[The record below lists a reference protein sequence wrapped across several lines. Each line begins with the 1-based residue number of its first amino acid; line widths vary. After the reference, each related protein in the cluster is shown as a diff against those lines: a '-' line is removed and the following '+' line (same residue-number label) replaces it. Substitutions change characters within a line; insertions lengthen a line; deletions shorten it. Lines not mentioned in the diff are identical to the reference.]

1 MKFRVLVGSLL
12 VWGSLPGWAMPGC
25 SMPDC
30 SMSDCSMSGCSMS
43 GCSKLGRTMS
53 GCSMSGCSKLGRT
66 MSGCSMSGRTMLGR
80 TMSGWGTL
88 ALSGARSSCA
98 SGPSLEHL
106 KKIEESPSFEHSK
119 KIEES
124 PSLEH
129 LKKIE
134 ESPSSQERKGDRKA
148 DAEQLARALDYFA
161 SEKFHESLVL
171 LQPLNR
177 RYKLNPRYRAY
188 LAVCLYYEWEYAEA
202 IRLFDEVL
210 PLLQGLAPHELSLYY
225 WMDAESYFA
234 LQQYDRAL
242 PLYGKMLP
250 LCRDN
255 EKPDA
260 YYRLGFCH
268 LFAAEASG
276 ASSSEKVSGSSESSG
291 ASEKASGSSE
301 KASGSSESSGSSAEE
316 RKKAKECFELS
327 LEGYL
332 KYRNTPNE
340 QARIAQI
347 RHMIGGLK

>member
-12 VWGSLPGWAMPGC
+12 IWGSLPGWAMTGWAMSDC
-25 SMPDC
+25 SKPDC
-30 SMSDCSMSGCSMS
+30 SMSDCSMPG
-43 GCSKLGRTMS
+43 L
-53 GCSMSGCSKLGRT
+53 
-66 MSGCSMSGRTMLGR
+66 
-80 TMSGWGTL
+80 GTL
-88 ALSGARSSCA
+88 ALSGSRSSCA
-98 SGPSLEHL
+98 FSPSLA
-106 KKIEESPSFEHSK
+106 HSK

-124 PSLEH
+124 PTF
-129 LKKIE
+129 
-134 ESPSSQERKGDRKA
+134 QEKKGDRKA
-148 DAEQLARALDYFA
+148 DAEQLARALDYFS
-161 SEKFHESLVL
+161 SEKFHECLML

-202 IRLFDEVL
+202 IWLFDEVL
-210 PLLQGLAPHELSLYY
+210 PQLQGVAPHELSLYY

-268 LFAAEASG
+268 LFAAESSGASSSEKASG
-276 ASSSEKVSGSSESSG
+276 SSESLEASSSEKVSGSSESLG
-291 ASEKASGSSE
+291 ASTA
-301 KASGSSESSGSSAEE
+301 E

>member
-12 VWGSLPGWAMPGC
+12 IWGSLPGCSMTGWAMSDC
-25 SMPDC
+25 SKPDC
-30 SMSDCSMSGCSMS
+30 SMSDCSKPDCSMP
-43 GCSKLGRTMS
+43 GL
-53 GCSMSGCSKLGRT
+53 
-66 MSGCSMSGRTMLGR
+66 
-80 TMSGWGTL
+80 GTL
-88 ALSGARSSCA
+88 ALSGSRSSCA
-98 SGPSLEHL
+98 FSPSLA
-106 KKIEESPSFEHSK
+106 HSK

-124 PSLEH
+124 PTF
-129 LKKIE
+129 
-134 ESPSSQERKGDRKA
+134 QEKKGDRKA
-148 DAEQLARALDYFA
+148 DAEQLARALDYFS
-161 SEKFHESLVL
+161 SEKFHECLVL

-188 LAVCLYYEWEYAEA
+188 LAVCLYYEWEYDEA
-202 IRLFDEVL
+202 VKLFDEVI
-210 PLLQGLAPHELSLYY
+210 PLLQGVAPHELSLYY

-268 LFAAEASG
+268 LFAAESSG
-276 ASSSEKVSGSSESSG
+276 ASSSEKVSGSSESSE
-291 ASEKASGSSE
+291 ASE

-340 QARIAQI
+340 KARIAQI

>member
-1 MKFRVLVGSLL
+1 MKLRILVGSLL
-12 VWGSLPGWAMPGC
+12 VWGSLLGCSMPGWAMAGWA
-25 SMPDC
+25 
-30 SMSDCSMSGCSMS
+30 MSDCSMPGVE
-43 GCSKLGRTMS
+43 
-53 GCSMSGCSKLGRT
+53 
-66 MSGCSMSGRTMLGR
+66 
-80 TMSGWGTL
+80 TL
-88 ALSGARSSCA
+88 ALSGSRSSCA
-98 SGPSLEHL
+98 FSPSLA
-106 KKIEESPSFEHSK
+106 HSK

-124 PSLEH
+124 PTF
-129 LKKIE
+129 
-134 ESPSSQERKGDRKA
+134 QEKKGDRKE

-161 SEKFHESLVL
+161 SEKFHECLVL

-202 IRLFDEVL
+202 VRLFDEVL
-210 PLLQGLAPHELSLYY
+210 PQLQGLAPHELSLYY

-242 PLYGKMLP
+242 PLYEKMLP

-268 LFAAEASG
+268 LFAAE
-276 ASSSEKVSGSSESSG
+276 SSG
-291 ASEKASGSSE
+291 ASSSE

-340 QARIAQI
+340 KARIAQI

>member
-1 MKFRVLVGSLL
+1 MKLRVLVGSLL
-12 VWGSLPGWAMPGC
+12 VWGSLLGCSMAGWAM
-25 SMPDC
+25 SDC

-43 GCSKLGRTMS
+43 DCSMS
-53 GCSMSGCSKLGRT
+53 DCSMSGL
-66 MSGCSMSGRTMLGR
+66 
-80 TMSGWGTL
+80 GTL
-88 ALSGARSSCA
+88 ALSGSKSSCA
-98 SGPSLEHL
+98 
-106 KKIEESPSFEHSK
+106 F
-119 KIEES
+119 S

-129 LKKIE
+129 SKKIE
-134 ESPSSQERKGDRKA
+134 ESPSSQERKSDKKA

-161 SEKFHESLVL
+161 SEKFHECLVL

-234 LQQYDRAL
+234 LQQYTRAL
-242 PLYGKMLP
+242 PLYEKMLP

-268 LFAAEASG
+268 LFAAESSE
-276 ASSSEKVSGSSESSG
+276 ASSSEKVSGSSESLG
-291 ASEKASGSSE
+291 ASTA
-301 KASGSSESSGSSAEE
+301 E

-340 QARIAQI
+340 KARIAQI

>member
-12 VWGSLPGWAMPGC
+12 VWGSLPGCSMTGWAMSDC
-25 SMPDC
+25 SKPDC
-30 SMSDCSMSGCSMS
+30 SMSDCSMSDCSKPDCSKPDCSMS
-43 GCSKLGRTMS
+43 D
-53 GCSMSGCSKLGRT
+53 CSMPGL
-66 MSGCSMSGRTMLGR
+66 
-80 TMSGWGTL
+80 GTL
-88 ALSGARSSCA
+88 ALSGSRSSCA
-98 SGPSLEHL
+98 FSPSLA
-106 KKIEESPSFEHSK
+106 HSK

-124 PSLEH
+124 PTF
-129 LKKIE
+129 
-134 ESPSSQERKGDRKA
+134 QEKKGDRKA
-148 DAEQLARALDYFA
+148 DAEQLARALDYFS
-161 SEKFHESLVL
+161 SEKFHECLML

-188 LAVCLYYEWEYAEA
+188 LAVCLYYEWEYDEA
-202 IRLFDEVL
+202 VKLFDEVI
-210 PLLQGLAPHELSLYY
+210 PLLQGVAPHELSLYY

-242 PLYGKMLP
+242 PLYEKMLP

-268 LFAAEASG
+268 LFAAESSG
-276 ASSSEKVSGSSESSG
+276 ASSSEKVSGSSESLG
-291 ASEKASGSSE
+291 ASTA
-301 KASGSSESSGSSAEE
+301 E

>member
-1 MKFRVLVGSLL
+1 MKFRVLVGCLL
-12 VWGSLPGWAMPGC
+12 VWGSLPGWAVPGWAVPGWAMPGWA
-25 SMPDC
+25 MPG
-30 SMSDCSMSGCSMS
+30 SSMSGWTMQS
-43 GCSKLGRTMS
+43 LGI
-53 GCSMSGCSKLGRT
+53 
-66 MSGCSMSGRTMLGR
+66 
-80 TMSGWGTL
+80 L
-88 ALSGARSSCA
+88 ALSGSRTSCVF
-98 SGPSLEHL
+98 SPSL
-106 KKIEESPSFEHSK
+106 EHSK

-124 PSLEH
+124 ASFQV
-129 LKKIE
+129 K
-134 ESPSSQERKGDRKA
+134 KGDRKE

-161 SEKFHESLVL
+161 SEKFHECLVL

-202 IRLFDEVL
+202 IRLFDEVI
-210 PLLQGLAPHELSLYY
+210 PLLLGVAPHELSLYY

-242 PLYGKMLP
+242 PLYEKMLP
-250 LCRDN
+250 ICWEN

-260 YYRLGFCH
+260 YYRMGFCH

-276 ASSSEKVSGSSESSG
+276 ASEKVSGSSESSG
-291 ASEKASGSSE
+291 ASSSE

-340 QARIAQI
+340 KARIAQI
-347 RHMIGGLK
+347 RHLIGGLK

>member
-12 VWGSLPGWAMPGC
+12 VWGSFPGC
-25 SMPDC
+25 SMAGWAMSDC
-30 SMSDCSMSGCSMS
+30 SKPGSSMSDCSKPGM
-43 GCSKLGRTMS
+43 
-53 GCSMSGCSKLGRT
+53 
-66 MSGCSMSGRTMLGR
+66 
-80 TMSGWGTL
+80 GTL
-88 ALSGARSSCA
+88 ALSGSRSSCA
-98 SGPSLEHL
+98 FSPSL
-106 KKIEESPSFEHSK
+106 SHSK

-124 PSLEH
+124 PTFQE
-129 LKKIE
+129 KKSE
-134 ESPSSQERKGDRKA
+134 RKA
-148 DAEQLARALDYFA
+148 DAEQLARALDYFS
-161 SEKFHESLVL
+161 SEKFHECLVL

-202 IRLFDEVL
+202 IRLFDEVI
-210 PLLQGLAPHELSLYY
+210 PLLQGVAPHELSLYY

-242 PLYGKMLP
+242 PLYEKMLP

-260 YYRLGFCH
+260 YYRMGFCH

-291 ASEKASGSSE
+291 ASE

-340 QARIAQI
+340 KARIAQI
-347 RHMIGGLK
+347 RHMLGGLK

>member
-1 MKFRVLVGSLL
+1 MKFRVLVCSLL
-12 VWGSLPGWAMPGC
+12 VWGSLPGLSMPG
-25 SMPDC
+25 S
-30 SMSDCSMSGCSMS
+30 SMSDWTMPGRGMSDRIMPGRGILAIS
-43 GCSKLGRTMS
+43 GGRS
-53 GCSMSGCSKLGRT
+53 F
-66 MSGCSMSGRTMLGR
+66 
-80 TMSGWGTL
+80 
-88 ALSGARSSCA
+88 CA
-98 SGPSLEHL
+98 FSPSLNRS
-106 KKIEESPSFEHSK
+106 KKIEESPSF
-119 KIEES
+119 
-124 PSLEH
+124 
-129 LKKIE
+129 
-134 ESPSSQERKGDRKA
+134 QEKKGDRKA

-161 SEKFHESLVL
+161 SEKFHECLIL

-210 PLLQGLAPHELSLYY
+210 PQLQGLAPHELSLYY

-242 PLYGKMLP
+242 PLYEKMLP

-260 YYRLGFCH
+260 YYRMGFCH

-291 ASEKASGSSE
+291 ASE

>member
-1 MKFRVLVGSLL
+1 MKFRVLVCSLL
-12 VWGSLPGWAMPGC
+12 VWGSLSGRTMPG
-25 SMPDC
+25 
-30 SMSDCSMSGCSMS
+30 CSMSGCSMP
-43 GCSKLGRTMS
+43 
-53 GCSMSGCSKLGRT
+53 
-66 MSGCSMSGRTMLGR
+66 
-80 TMSGWGTL
+80 GWGTL
-88 ALSGARSSCA
+88 ALSGSRSSCA
-98 SGPSLEHL
+98 SGPFLEHLKKIEESPSLEHL
-106 KKIEESPSFEHSK
+106 KKIEESPSLEHSK

-134 ESPSSQERKGDRKA
+134 ESPSSQERKSDKKA

-161 SEKFHESLVL
+161 SEKFHECLVL

-202 IRLFDEVL
+202 IRLFDEVI
-210 PLLQGLAPHELSLYY
+210 PQLQGLAPHELSLYY

-242 PLYGKMLP
+242 PLYEKMLP

-260 YYRLGFCH
+260 YYRMGFCH

-291 ASEKASGSSE
+291 ASEKASGSS
-301 KASGSSESSGSSAEE
+301 AEE

-332 KYRNTPNE
+332 KYRNTPKE
-340 QARIAQI
+340 KARIAQI

>member
-1 MKFRVLVGSLL
+1 MKLRILVGSLL
-12 VWGSLPGWAMPGC
+12 IWGSLPGCSMTGWAMSDCSKSDC
-25 SMPDC
+25 SMPDCSKPDC
-30 SMSDCSMSGCSMS
+30 SMSDCSMSDCSMP
-43 GCSKLGRTMS
+43 GL
-53 GCSMSGCSKLGRT
+53 
-66 MSGCSMSGRTMLGR
+66 
-80 TMSGWGTL
+80 GTL
-88 ALSGARSSCA
+88 ALSGSRSSCA
-98 SGPSLEHL
+98 FSPSLA
-106 KKIEESPSFEHSK
+106 HSK

-124 PSLEH
+124 PTF
-129 LKKIE
+129 
-134 ESPSSQERKGDRKA
+134 QEKKGDRKA
-148 DAEQLARALDYFA
+148 DAEQLARALDYFS
-161 SEKFHESLVL
+161 SEKFHECLVL

-188 LAVCLYYEWEYAEA
+188 LAVCLYYEWEYDEA
-202 IRLFDEVL
+202 VKLFDEVI
-210 PLLQGLAPHELSLYY
+210 PLLQGVAPHELSLYY

-260 YYRLGFCH
+260 YYRMGFCH
-268 LFAAEASG
+268 LFAAESSE
-276 ASSSEKVSGSSESSG
+276 ASSSEKVSGSSESLE
-291 ASEKASGSSE
+291 ASTA
-301 KASGSSESSGSSAEE
+301 E

>member
-1 MKFRVLVGSLL
+1 MKFRVLVCSLL

-30 SMSDCSMSGCSMS
+30 SMSG
-43 GCSKLGRTMS
+43 L
-53 GCSMSGCSKLGRT
+53 
-66 MSGCSMSGRTMLGR
+66 
-80 TMSGWGTL
+80 GTL
-88 ALSGARSSCA
+88 ALSGSRSSCA
-98 SGPSLEHL
+98 FSPSLA
-106 KKIEESPSFEHSK
+106 HSK
-119 KIEES
+119 KIEGSASFQE
-124 PSLEH
+124 
-129 LKKIE
+129 KK
-134 ESPSSQERKGDRKA
+134 RDRKE
-148 DAEQLARALDYFA
+148 DAEQLARALDYFS
-161 SEKFHESLVL
+161 SEKFHECLVL

-202 IRLFDEVL
+202 IRLFDEVI
-210 PLLQGLAPHELSLYY
+210 PLLQGVAPHELSLYY

-234 LQQYDRAL
+234 LQQYTRAL
-242 PLYGKMLP
+242 PLYERMLP

-260 YYRLGFCH
+260 YYRMGFCH
-268 LFAAEASG
+268 LFAAESSG
-276 ASSSEKVSGSSESSG
+276 ASSSEKVSGSSESSE
-291 ASEKASGSSE
+291 ASE

-340 QARIAQI
+340 KARIAQI
-347 RHMIGGLK
+347 RHMLGGLK

>member
-12 VWGSLPGWAMPGC
+12 VWGSLPGWAMPGWAMSDCLKPDC
-25 SMPDC
+25 SKPDC
-30 SMSDCSMSGCSMS
+30 SMPG
-43 GCSKLGRTMS
+43 L
-53 GCSMSGCSKLGRT
+53 
-66 MSGCSMSGRTMLGR
+66 
-80 TMSGWGTL
+80 GTL
-88 ALSGARSSCA
+88 ALSWSRSSCA
-98 SGPSLEHL
+98 FSPSL
-106 KKIEESPSFEHSK
+106 EHSK

-124 PSLEH
+124 PSF
-129 LKKIE
+129 
-134 ESPSSQERKGDRKA
+134 QEKKGDRKE

-161 SEKFHESLVL
+161 SEKFHECLVL

-202 IRLFDEVL
+202 IRLFDEVI
-210 PLLQGLAPHELSLYY
+210 PQLQGLAPHELSLYY

-242 PLYGKMLP
+242 PLYEKMLP
-250 LCRDN
+250 VCWEN

-276 ASSSEKVSGSSESSG
+276 ASSSEKVSGSSESLG

-301 KASGSSESSGSSAEE
+301 SSDSSAEE

-340 QARIAQI
+340 KARIAQI

>member
-1 MKFRVLVGSLL
+1 MKFRILVGSLL
-12 VWGSLPGWAMPGC
+12 VWGSLPGWAMPGI
-25 SMPDC
+25 
-30 SMSDCSMSGCSMS
+30 GA
-43 GCSKLGRTMS
+43 
-53 GCSMSGCSKLGRT
+53 
-66 MSGCSMSGRTMLGR
+66 
-80 TMSGWGTL
+80 L
-88 ALSGARSSCA
+88 ALSGGRSFCA
-98 SGPSLEHL
+98 
-106 KKIEESPSFEHSK
+106 F
-119 KIEES
+119 S
-124 PSLEH
+124 PSLNRSETAA
-129 LKKIE
+129 
-134 ESPSSQERKGDRKA
+134 ESASFQVKKGDRKE

-161 SEKFHESLVL
+161 SEKFHECLVL

-202 IRLFDEVL
+202 IRLFDEVI
-210 PLLQGLAPHELSLYY
+210 PQLQGLAPHELSLYY

-268 LFAAEASG
+268 LFAAESSG
-276 ASSSEKVSGSSESSG
+276 ASEKASGSSESSG
-291 ASEKASGSSE
+291 ASEKAL
-301 KASGSSESSGSSAEE
+301 GSSESSGSSAEE

-340 QARIAQI
+340 KARIAQI
-347 RHMIGGLK
+347 RHMLGGLK

>member
-1 MKFRVLVGSLL
+1 MKFRVLVCSLL
-12 VWGSLPGWAMPGC
+12 VWGSFPGC
-25 SMPDC
+25 SMAGWAMSDCSKPDC
-30 SMSDCSMSGCSMS
+30 SMSDCSMPGIGALAISG
-43 GCSKLGRTMS
+43 GRS
-53 GCSMSGCSKLGRT
+53 F
-66 MSGCSMSGRTMLGR
+66 
-80 TMSGWGTL
+80 
-88 ALSGARSSCA
+88 CA
-98 SGPSLEHL
+98 FSPSLNRSE
-106 KKIEESPSFEHSK
+106 KIEESASF
-119 KIEES
+119 
-124 PSLEH
+124 
-129 LKKIE
+129 
-134 ESPSSQERKGDRKA
+134 QEKKGDRKA

-161 SEKFHESLVL
+161 SEKFHECLVL

-234 LQQYDRAL
+234 LQQYARAL
-242 PLYGKMLP
+242 PLYGRMLP

-260 YYRLGFCH
+260 YYRMGFCH
-268 LFAAEASG
+268 LFAAESSEG
-276 ASSSEKVSGSSESSG
+276 SSSEKVSGSSESSG
-291 ASEKASGSSE
+291 ASEKF
-301 KASGSSESSGSSAEE
+301 SGSSESSGSSAEE

-340 QARIAQI
+340 KARIAQI

>member
-1 MKFRVLVGSLL
+1 MSG
-12 VWGSLPGWAMPGC
+12 
-25 SMPDC
+25 C
-30 SMSDCSMSGCSMS
+30 SMSDCSMSG
-43 GCSKLGRTMS
+43 L
-53 GCSMSGCSKLGRT
+53 
-66 MSGCSMSGRTMLGR
+66 
-80 TMSGWGTL
+80 GTL
-88 ALSGARSSCA
+88 ALSGSKSSCA
-98 SGPSLEHL
+98 
-106 KKIEESPSFEHSK
+106 F
-119 KIEES
+119 S

-129 LKKIE
+129 SKKIE
-134 ESPSSQERKGDRKA
+134 ESPSSQERKSDKKA

-161 SEKFHESLVL
+161 SEKFHECLVL

-210 PLLQGLAPHELSLYY
+210 PQLQGLAPHELSLYY

-242 PLYGKMLP
+242 PLYEKMLP

-301 KASGSSESSGSSAEE
+301 SSGSSAEE
-316 RKKAKECFELS
+316 RKKAKECFEFS

-340 QARIAQI
+340 KARIAQI

>member
-12 VWGSLPGWAMPGC
+12 VWGSLLGCSMAGWAMSDC
-25 SMPDC
+25 SKPDC
-30 SMSDCSMSGCSMS
+30 SMSDCSMPGVE
-43 GCSKLGRTMS
+43 
-53 GCSMSGCSKLGRT
+53 
-66 MSGCSMSGRTMLGR
+66 
-80 TMSGWGTL
+80 TL
-88 ALSGARSSCA
+88 ALSGSRSSCA
-98 SGPSLEHL
+98 
-106 KKIEESPSFEHSK
+106 F
-119 KIEES
+119 S

-129 LKKIE
+129 SEKIE
-134 ESPSSQERKGDRKA
+134 ESASFQEKKGDRKA

-161 SEKFHESLVL
+161 SEKFHECLVL

-210 PLLQGLAPHELSLYY
+210 PQLQGVAPHELSLYY
-225 WMDAESYFA
+225 WMDAESNFA
-234 LQQYDRAL
+234 LQQYARAL
-242 PLYGKMLP
+242 PLYEKMLP

-260 YYRLGFCH
+260 YYRMGFCH
-268 LFAAEASG
+268 LFAAESSEASSSEKKVSGSSESSG

-291 ASEKASGSSE
+291 
-301 KASGSSESSGSSAEE
+301 SSAVE

-340 QARIAQI
+340 KARIAQI

>member
-12 VWGSLPGWAMPGC
+12 VWGSLPGWAMPGWAM
-25 SMPDC
+25 SDC
-30 SMSDCSMSGCSMS
+30 SMSDCSKPDCSMP
-43 GCSKLGRTMS
+43 GL
-53 GCSMSGCSKLGRT
+53 
-66 MSGCSMSGRTMLGR
+66 
-80 TMSGWGTL
+80 GTL
-88 ALSGARSSCA
+88 ALSGSRSSCA
-98 SGPSLEHL
+98 FSPSLA
-106 KKIEESPSFEHSK
+106 HSK

-124 PSLEH
+124 PTF
-129 LKKIE
+129 
-134 ESPSSQERKGDRKA
+134 QEKKGDRKA
-148 DAEQLARALDYFA
+148 DAEQLARALDYFS
-161 SEKFHESLVL
+161 SEKFHECLVL

-188 LAVCLYYEWEYAEA
+188 LAVCLYYEWEYDEA
-202 IRLFDEVL
+202 VKLFDEVI
-210 PLLQGLAPHELSLYY
+210 PLLQGVAPHELSLYY

-242 PLYGKMLP
+242 PLYGMMLP

-268 LFAAEASG
+268 LFAADSGASSSEKASG
-276 ASSSEKVSGSSESSG
+276 SSESSEASSSEKVSGSSESLE
-291 ASEKASGSSE
+291 ASTA
-301 KASGSSESSGSSAEE
+301 E

>member
-12 VWGSLPGWAMPGC
+12 VWGSLPGCSMTGWAMSDC
-25 SMPDC
+25 SKLDC
-30 SMSDCSMSGCSMS
+30 SMSDCSKPDCSMP
-43 GCSKLGRTMS
+43 GL
-53 GCSMSGCSKLGRT
+53 
-66 MSGCSMSGRTMLGR
+66 
-80 TMSGWGTL
+80 GTL
-88 ALSGARSSCA
+88 ALSGSRSSCA
-98 SGPSLEHL
+98 FSPSLA
-106 KKIEESPSFEHSK
+106 HSK

-124 PSLEH
+124 PTF
-129 LKKIE
+129 
-134 ESPSSQERKGDRKA
+134 QEKKGDRKA

-161 SEKFHESLVL
+161 SEKFHECLVL

-188 LAVCLYYEWEYAEA
+188 LAVCLYYEWEYDEA
-202 IRLFDEVL
+202 VKLFDEVI
-210 PLLQGLAPHELSLYY
+210 PLLQGVAPHELSLYY

-242 PLYGKMLP
+242 PLYEKMLP

-268 LFAAEASG
+268 LFAAESSGASSSEKVSG
-276 ASSSEKVSGSSESSG
+276 SSESSEASSSEKVSGSSESSG
-291 ASEKASGSSE
+291 ASSSE
-301 KASGSSESSGSSAEE
+301 KVSGSSESLGASSSEKVSGSSESLGASTAE

>member
-12 VWGSLPGWAMPGC
+12 IWGSLLGCSMTGWAMSDC
-25 SMPDC
+25 SKPDCSKPDC
-30 SMSDCSMSGCSMS
+30 SMPGV
-43 GCSKLGRTMS
+43 
-53 GCSMSGCSKLGRT
+53 
-66 MSGCSMSGRTMLGR
+66 
-80 TMSGWGTL
+80 GTL
-88 ALSGARSSCA
+88 ALSGSRSSCA
-98 SGPSLEHL
+98 FSPSLA
-106 KKIEESPSFEHSK
+106 HSK

-124 PSLEH
+124 PSLEHSKKIEESSSFEH

-134 ESPSSQERKGDRKA
+134 ESPSSQERKSDRKA
-148 DAEQLARALDYFA
+148 DAEQLARALDYFS
-161 SEKFHESLVL
+161 SEKFHECLVL

-188 LAVCLYYEWEYAEA
+188 LAVCLYYEWEYDESVK
-202 IRLFDEVL
+202 LFDEVI
-210 PLLQGLAPHELSLYY
+210 PLLQGVAPHELSLYY

-242 PLYGKMLP
+242 PLYEKMLP

-268 LFAAEASG
+268 LFAAE
-276 ASSSEKVSGSSESSG
+276 
-291 ASEKASGSSE
+291 
-301 KASGSSESSGSSAEE
+301 

-340 QARIAQI
+340 KARIAQI

>member
-12 VWGSLPGWAMPGC
+12 VWGSLPGCSMTGWAMSDC
-25 SMPDC
+25 SKPDC
-30 SMSDCSMSGCSMS
+30 SMSDCSMSDCSKPDCSMP
-43 GCSKLGRTMS
+43 GL
-53 GCSMSGCSKLGRT
+53 
-66 MSGCSMSGRTMLGR
+66 
-80 TMSGWGTL
+80 GTL
-88 ALSGARSSCA
+88 ALSGSRSSCA
-98 SGPSLEHL
+98 FSPSLA
-106 KKIEESPSFEHSK
+106 HSK

-124 PSLEH
+124 PTF
-129 LKKIE
+129 
-134 ESPSSQERKGDRKA
+134 QEKKGDRKA
-148 DAEQLARALDYFA
+148 DAEQLARALDYFS
-161 SEKFHESLVL
+161 SEKFHECLVL

-188 LAVCLYYEWEYAEA
+188 LAVCLYYEWEYDEA
-202 IRLFDEVL
+202 VKLFDEVI
-210 PLLQGLAPHELSLYY
+210 PLLQGVAPHELSLYY

-242 PLYGKMLP
+242 PLYEKMLP

-260 YYRLGFCH
+260 YYRMGFCH
-268 LFAAEASG
+268 LFAAE
-276 ASSSEKVSGSSESSG
+276 SSE
-291 ASEKASGSSE
+291 ASSSE
-301 KASGSSESSGSSAEE
+301 KASGSSESSGSSAAE

>member
-1 MKFRVLVGSLL
+1 MKFRILVGSLL
-12 VWGSLPGWAMPGC
+12 VWGSLLGWAMPGWAMSGWAMSDC
-25 SMPDC
+25 SKPDC
-30 SMSDCSMSGCSMS
+30 SMSDCSMPGVE
-43 GCSKLGRTMS
+43 
-53 GCSMSGCSKLGRT
+53 
-66 MSGCSMSGRTMLGR
+66 
-80 TMSGWGTL
+80 TL
-88 ALSGARSSCA
+88 ALSGSRSSCA
-98 SGPSLEHL
+98 FSPSL
-106 KKIEESPSFEHSK
+106 EHSK

-124 PSLEH
+124 ASFQV
-129 LKKIE
+129 K
-134 ESPSSQERKGDRKA
+134 KGDRKE
-148 DAEQLARALDYFA
+148 DAEQLARALDYFS
-161 SEKFHESLVL
+161 SEKFHECLVL

-210 PLLQGLAPHELSLYY
+210 PQLQGLAPHELSLYY

-234 LQQYDRAL
+234 LQQYARAL
-242 PLYGKMLP
+242 PLYEKMLP

-268 LFAAEASG
+268 LFA
-276 ASSSEKVSGSSESSG
+276 V
-291 ASEKASGSSE
+291 
-301 KASGSSESSGSSAEE
+301 ESSGSSAEE

-340 QARIAQI
+340 KARIAQI

>member
-1 MKFRVLVGSLL
+1 MKFRVLVCSLL
-12 VWGSLPGWAMPGC
+12 VWGSFPGC
-25 SMPDC
+25 SMPGWAMSGS
-30 SMSDCSMSGCSMS
+30 SMSDCSMPGVE
-43 GCSKLGRTMS
+43 
-53 GCSMSGCSKLGRT
+53 
-66 MSGCSMSGRTMLGR
+66 
-80 TMSGWGTL
+80 TL
-88 ALSGARSSCA
+88 ALSGSRSSCA
-98 SGPSLEHL
+98 FSPSL
-106 KKIEESPSFEHSK
+106 EHSK

-124 PSLEH
+124 ASFQV
-129 LKKIE
+129 K
-134 ESPSSQERKGDRKA
+134 KGDRKE

-161 SEKFHESLVL
+161 SEKFHECLVL

-202 IRLFDEVL
+202 IRLFDEVI
-210 PLLQGLAPHELSLYY
+210 PQLQGLAPHELSLYY

-242 PLYGKMLP
+242 PLYEKMLP

-260 YYRLGFCH
+260 YYRMGFCH
-268 LFAAEASG
+268 LF
-276 ASSSEKVSGSSESSG
+276 
-291 ASEKASGSSE
+291 
-301 KASGSSESSGSSAEE
+301 AEE

-332 KYRNTPNE
+332 KYRNTPKE
-340 QARIAQI
+340 KARIAQI

>member
-1 MKFRVLVGSLL
+1 MKLRILVGSLL
-12 VWGSLPGWAMPGC
+12 VWGSLLDCSMAGWAMSDC
-25 SMPDC
+25 SKPDC
-30 SMSDCSMSGCSMS
+30 SMSDCSMPGV
-43 GCSKLGRTMS
+43 
-53 GCSMSGCSKLGRT
+53 
-66 MSGCSMSGRTMLGR
+66 
-80 TMSGWGTL
+80 GTL
-88 ALSGARSSCA
+88 ALSWSRSSCA
-98 SGPSLEHL
+98 FSPSL
-106 KKIEESPSFEHSK
+106 EHSK

-124 PSLEH
+124 PSF
-129 LKKIE
+129 
-134 ESPSSQERKGDRKA
+134 QEKKGDRKE

-161 SEKFHESLVL
+161 SEKFHECLVL

-202 IRLFDEVL
+202 IRLFDEVI
-210 PLLQGLAPHELSLYY
+210 PQLQGLAPHELSLYY

-242 PLYGKMLP
+242 PLYEKMLP
-250 LCRDN
+250 VCWEN

-276 ASSSEKVSGSSESSG
+276 ASSSEKVSGSSESLG
-291 ASEKASGSSE
+291 ASE

-316 RKKAKECFELS
+316 RKKAKECFEFS

-340 QARIAQI
+340 KARIAQI

>member
-1 MKFRVLVGSLL
+1 MKFRVLVCSLL
-12 VWGSLPGWAMPGC
+12 VWGSLPGSSIPGRTIPGSSIPGRTMLSW
-25 SMPDC
+25 SMP
-30 SMSDCSMSGCSMS
+30 
-43 GCSKLGRTMS
+43 GRTMS
-53 GCSMSGCSKLGRT
+53 DRTMPGRTMPGSSMPGSSMLSRTMPSRSMSGL
-66 MSGCSMSGRTMLGR
+66 
-80 TMSGWGTL
+80 GTL
-88 ALSGARSSCA
+88 AFSGSRSSCA
-98 SGPSLEHL
+98 FSPSLL
-106 KKIEESPSFEHSK
+106 HSK

-124 PSLEH
+124 PCLVHS
-129 LKKIE
+129 KKIE
-134 ESPSSQERKGDRKA
+134 ESLSFQEKKSERKA
-148 DAEQLARALDYFA
+148 DAELLARALDYFS
-161 SEKFHESLVL
+161 SEKFHECLVL

-202 IRLFDEVL
+202 IRLFDEVI
-210 PLLQGLAPHELSLYY
+210 PLLQGVAPHELSLYY

-242 PLYGKMLP
+242 PLYERMLP

-260 YYRLGFCH
+260 YYRMGFCH

-276 ASSSEKVSGSSESSG
+276 AS
-291 ASEKASGSSE
+291 SSE

-340 QARIAQI
+340 KARIAQI

>member
-12 VWGSLPGWAMPGC
+12 VWGSLPGCSMTGWAMSDC
-25 SMPDC
+25 SKPDC
-30 SMSDCSMSGCSMS
+30 SMSDCSMPG
-43 GCSKLGRTMS
+43 L
-53 GCSMSGCSKLGRT
+53 
-66 MSGCSMSGRTMLGR
+66 
-80 TMSGWGTL
+80 GTL
-88 ALSGARSSCA
+88 ALSGSRSSCA
-98 SGPSLEHL
+98 FSPSL
-106 KKIEESPSFEHSK
+106 EHSK

-124 PSLEH
+124 PSF
-129 LKKIE
+129 
-134 ESPSSQERKGDRKA
+134 QEKKGDRKA
-148 DAEQLARALDYFA
+148 DAEQLARALDYFS
-161 SEKFHESLVL
+161 SEKFHECLVL

-188 LAVCLYYEWEYAEA
+188 LAVCLYYEWEYDEA
-202 IRLFDEVL
+202 VKLFDEVI
-210 PLLQGLAPHELSLYY
+210 PLLQGVAPHELSLYY

-268 LFAAEASG
+268 LFAAE
-276 ASSSEKVSGSSESSG
+276 SSE
-291 ASEKASGSSE
+291 ASNA
-301 KASGSSESSGSSAEE
+301 E

-347 RHMIGGLK
+347 RHMLGGLK

>member
-30 SMSDCSMSGCSMS
+30 SMSG
-43 GCSKLGRTMS
+43 L
-53 GCSMSGCSKLGRT
+53 
-66 MSGCSMSGRTMLGR
+66 
-80 TMSGWGTL
+80 GTL
-88 ALSGARSSCA
+88 ALSGSKSSCA
-98 SGPSLEHL
+98 FSPSLV
-106 KKIEESPSFEHSK
+106 HSK

-124 PSLEH
+124 PSF
-129 LKKIE
+129 
-134 ESPSSQERKGDRKA
+134 QEKKGDRKA

-161 SEKFHESLVL
+161 SEKFHECLIL

-210 PLLQGLAPHELSLYY
+210 PQLQGLAPHELSLYY

-250 LCRDN
+250 ICWDN

-260 YYRLGFCH
+260 YYRMGFCH

-276 ASSSEKVSGSSESSG
+276 ASSSEKV
-291 ASEKASGSSE
+291 
-301 KASGSSESSGSSAEE
+301 SGSSESSGSSAEE

-340 QARIAQI
+340 KARIAQI

>member
-1 MKFRVLVGSLL
+1 MKFRILVGSLL
-12 VWGSLPGWAMPGC
+12 VWGSLLGCSMPGWAMSGWAMPGC

-30 SMSDCSMSGCSMS
+30 SKPDCSKPDCSMSDCSMPGVE
-43 GCSKLGRTMS
+43 
-53 GCSMSGCSKLGRT
+53 
-66 MSGCSMSGRTMLGR
+66 
-80 TMSGWGTL
+80 TL
-88 ALSGARSSCA
+88 ALSGSRSSCA
-98 SGPSLEHL
+98 
-106 KKIEESPSFEHSK
+106 F
-119 KIEES
+119 S
-124 PSLEH
+124 PSLNRSETAA
-129 LKKIE
+129 
-134 ESPSSQERKGDRKA
+134 ESASFQVKKGDRKE

-161 SEKFHESLVL
+161 SEKFHECLVL

-188 LAVCLYYEWEYAEA
+188 LAVCLYYEWEYDEA
-202 IRLFDEVL
+202 VKLFDEVL
-210 PLLQGLAPHELSLYY
+210 PQLQGLAPHELSLYY

-260 YYRLGFCH
+260 YYRMGFCH
-268 LFAAEASG
+268 LFAA
-276 ASSSEKVSGSSESSG
+276 
-291 ASEKASGSSE
+291 
-301 KASGSSESSGSSAEE
+301 E

-332 KYRNTPNE
+332 KYRNTPKE
-340 QARIAQI
+340 KARIAQI

>member
-1 MKFRVLVGSLL
+1 MKFRVLVGCLL
-12 VWGSLPGWAMPGC
+12 VWGSLPGCSMTGWAMSDC
-25 SMPDC
+25 SKPDC
-30 SMSDCSMSGCSMS
+30 SMSDCSMPG
-43 GCSKLGRTMS
+43 L
-53 GCSMSGCSKLGRT
+53 
-66 MSGCSMSGRTMLGR
+66 
-80 TMSGWGTL
+80 GTL
-88 ALSGARSSCA
+88 ALSGPRSSCA
-98 SGPSLEHL
+98 FSPSL
-106 KKIEESPSFEHSK
+106 EHSK

-124 PSLEH
+124 PSF
-129 LKKIE
+129 
-134 ESPSSQERKGDRKA
+134 QEKKGDKKA

-161 SEKFHESLVL
+161 SEKFHECLVL

-188 LAVCLYYEWEYAEA
+188 LAVCLYYEWEYDEA
-202 IRLFDEVL
+202 VKLFDEVI
-210 PLLQGLAPHELSLYY
+210 PLLQGVAPHELSLYY

-234 LQQYDRAL
+234 LQQYDRAM
-242 PLYGKMLP
+242 PLYEKMLP

-268 LFAAEASG
+268 LFAAESSG
-276 ASSSEKVSGSSESSG
+276 ASSSEKVSGSSESL
-291 ASEKASGSSE
+291 
-301 KASGSSESSGSSAEE
+301 GSSAEE

-340 QARIAQI
+340 KARIAQI

>member
-1 MKFRVLVGSLL
+1 MKLRILVGSLL
-12 VWGSLPGWAMPGC
+12 VWGSLPGCSMTGWAMSG
-25 SMPDC
+25 S
-30 SMSDCSMSGCSMS
+30 SMSDCSMPGVE
-43 GCSKLGRTMS
+43 
-53 GCSMSGCSKLGRT
+53 
-66 MSGCSMSGRTMLGR
+66 
-80 TMSGWGTL
+80 TL
-88 ALSGARSSCA
+88 ALSGGRSFCA
-98 SGPSLEHL
+98 FSPSL
-106 KKIEESPSFEHSK
+106 EHSK

-124 PSLEH
+124 ASFQV
-129 LKKIE
+129 K
-134 ESPSSQERKGDRKA
+134 KGDRKA

-161 SEKFHESLVL
+161 SEKFHECLVL

-202 IRLFDEVL
+202 IRLFDEVI
-210 PLLQGLAPHELSLYY
+210 PQLQGLAPHELSLYY

-260 YYRLGFCH
+260 YYRMGFCH
-268 LFAAEASG
+268 LF
-276 ASSSEKVSGSSESSG
+276 
-291 ASEKASGSSE
+291 
-301 KASGSSESSGSSAEE
+301 AEE

-332 KYRNTPNE
+332 KYRNTPKE
-340 QARIAQI
+340 KARIAQI

>member
-1 MKFRVLVGSLL
+1 MKFRVLVCSLL
-12 VWGSLPGWAMPGC
+12 VWGSLPG
-25 SMPDC
+25 
-30 SMSDCSMSGCSMS
+30 CSMSGCS
-43 GCSKLGRTMS
+43 MS

-106 KKIEESPSFEHSK
+106 KKIEESPS
-119 KIEES
+119 
-124 PSLEH
+124 
-129 LKKIE
+129 
-134 ESPSSQERKGDRKA
+134 SQERKSDKKA
-148 DAEQLARALDYFA
+148 DAEQLARALDYFS
-161 SEKFHESLVL
+161 SEKFHECLIL

-202 IRLFDEVL
+202 IRLFDEVI
-210 PLLQGLAPHELSLYY
+210 PQLQGLAPHELSLYY

-242 PLYGKMLP
+242 PLYEKMLP

-268 LFAAEASG
+268 LFAAESSEASSSEKASG
-276 ASSSEKVSGSSESSG
+276 SSESSEASSSEKVSGSSESLG
-291 ASEKASGSSE
+291 ASTA
-301 KASGSSESSGSSAEE
+301 E

>member
-1 MKFRVLVGSLL
+1 MKLRILVGSLL
-12 VWGSLPGWAMPGC
+12 VWGSLLGCSMPGWAMSG
-25 SMPDC
+25 S
-30 SMSDCSMSGCSMS
+30 SMSDCSMSG
-43 GCSKLGRTMS
+43 L
-53 GCSMSGCSKLGRT
+53 
-66 MSGCSMSGRTMLGR
+66 
-80 TMSGWGTL
+80 GTL
-88 ALSGARSSCA
+88 ALSGSRSSCA
-98 SGPSLEHL
+98 FSPSLA
-106 KKIEESPSFEHSK
+106 HSK

-124 PSLEH
+124 PTFQE
-129 LKKIE
+129 KK
-134 ESPSSQERKGDRKA
+134 SERKE

-161 SEKFHESLVL
+161 SEKFHECLVL

-202 IRLFDEVL
+202 IRLFDEVI
-210 PLLQGLAPHELSLYY
+210 PLLQGVAPHELSLYY

-242 PLYGKMLP
+242 PLYEKMLP

-268 LFAAEASG
+268 LFAAE
-276 ASSSEKVSGSSESSG
+276 SSG
-291 ASEKASGSSE
+291 ASSSE

-340 QARIAQI
+340 KARIAQI